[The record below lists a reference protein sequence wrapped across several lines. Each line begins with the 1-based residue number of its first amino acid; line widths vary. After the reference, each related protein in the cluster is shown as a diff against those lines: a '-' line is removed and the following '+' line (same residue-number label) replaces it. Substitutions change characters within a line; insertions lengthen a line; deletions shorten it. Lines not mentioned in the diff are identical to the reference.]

1 MAYVWKRSSSMFT
14 HNPHSAHKILNVP
27 ASPEYWL
34 FQLMANR
41 RFHSFELAGDI
52 LLTMTTETWKQIIFV
67 KADTKIQTIGS
78 SINNVCIQCA
88 DTIYRWMLGYVDG
101 WYSIKH
107 PFLQSCFHTH
117 SQSIWQILPY
127 FPFDA
132 LHYLLW
138 IHKLMTC
145 PRQLPFWN
153 ELFPAWD
160 RKIGG
165 KLIFLFKFWL
175 FFFFFFCLFDGRLG
189 FD

>member
-1 MAYVWKRSSSMFT
+1 MFT

-117 SQSIWQILPY
+117 LAKYLANFAIFPIRCTSLLTVDSQIDDMSSSTSILK
-127 FPFDA
+127 
-132 LHYLLW
+132 W
-138 IHKLMTC
+138 IISSLGPKNWWKTY
-145 PRQLPFWN
+145 
-153 ELFPAWD
+153 
-160 RKIGG
+160 
-165 KLIFLFKFWL
+165 IFV
-175 FFFFFFCLFDGRLG
+175 
-189 FD
+189 